1 MDFNQSASH
10 VEGELGVREIQ
21 LESLRILKDIDAV
34 CKREGISYWLVFGSL
49 IGVVRHQGFIPWDD
63 DLDIAMPRADYERFL
78 ACFDRAP
85 ELVKYVPVTPK
96 PGLRRPFL
104 ITRVSNPEF
113 KMIGE
118 YGDEVDEL
126 GTFIDIYP
134 LDGLANSKEEALER
148 KNAAFKLHCEYLRAC
163 NFDCNNRDA
172 NPGKRLAK
180 RAQSLMLGN
189 PDKYLKRLYDLCL
202 ERKFDDCKFVG
213 IPMWSDPSVTE
224 IFERPWFDQTEYM
237 KFEDMDV
244 PVPAGY
250 DAMLKDAFGDYMQL
264 PPEGERVG
272 HHFYAIV
279 RRADF
284 EKKGCADA

>member
-1 MDFNQSASH
+1 MDFNQSAPH

-34 CKREGISYWLVFGSL
+34 CRREGISYWLVFGSL

-78 ACFDRAP
+78 ACFGLAP
-85 ELVKYVPVTPK
+85 ELSKYVPVTPK

-113 KMIGE
+113 KMVGE
-118 YGDEVDEL
+118 FGDEVDEM
-126 GTFIDIYP
+126 GTFVDIYP
-134 LDGLANSKEEALER
+134 LDGLASSKEEALER
-148 KNAAFKLHCEYLRAC
+148 QTAAFKVHYDYLRAC
-163 NFDCNNRDA
+163 NFDYFNQGVNA
-172 NPGKRLAK
+172 SKRLAK

-189 PDKYLKRLYDLCL
+189 PDKYLKRLHDLCL
-202 ERKFDDCKFVG
+202 ERKFDDCKFAG

-224 IFERPWFDQTEYM
+224 IFERSWFDQTEYM

-250 DAMLKDAFGDYMQL
+250 DAMLKDDFGDYMQL

-284 EKKGCADA
+284 EKKGRADA